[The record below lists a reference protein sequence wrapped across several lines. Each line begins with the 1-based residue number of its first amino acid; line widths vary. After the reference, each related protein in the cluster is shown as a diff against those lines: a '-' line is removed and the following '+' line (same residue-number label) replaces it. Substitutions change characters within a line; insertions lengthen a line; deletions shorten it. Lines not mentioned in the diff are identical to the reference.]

1 MVLRSCL
8 YYKKCPIFSTKRTIT
23 QARNMFAVKP
33 KYPGVSFQPYL
44 PQRLA
49 MSTVTSV
56 NHIEKIEIPTV
67 TTPVVTLPVDKFDR
81 LFHKQLTP
89 KQTIAF
95 YRELSKR
102 DATDIY
108 NLLLPK
114 LETIDYTQL
123 RHILID
129 AAAYWPVEKILAVMS
144 LCNGKHVPWRL
155 DLLQSLQ
162 SSYVRSKNIDDL
174 LRALPES
181 GPNCD
186 ILPFYNSVLNKC
198 LKQKQ
203 YDHILQ
209 VIEMMK
215 QRDIDPD
222 TATNNIL
229 TRMQLENCTTAE
241 ESFKLYKDIISDG
254 VKPNL
259 ATFNTFVKYACQ
271 HKQWDMLST
280 WLDTMEEDGIKPN
293 QVTLRILFKAYVGN
307 PTNNN
312 VKEAFGR
319 VSEST
324 PINGKEKLLNT
335 GIATLI
341 ESKQTKAAMDLLDK
355 TFKLN
360 EPLSL
365 YSYNLLL
372 QALCLDGKLESAQQV
387 LDSMVT
393 RDNNNIPEPD
403 IISFTTLIH
412 GLIRNSVNT
421 DIGQI
426 SKVYKQLLDQGLQSN
441 NVLQSVMLYGLIRSN
456 QNTELTKTK
465 SMFELIMKSKSEQ
478 RLPRLST
485 DKELDEMIIYNMMM
499 DFYFLHYHH
508 SKTLRNQIPQEPFA
522 LLQDAVEHKKLKPT
536 VSTLNILVRGLAILN
551 KDLIGAEKMVS
562 LLKGKGVEIDEKTV
576 WYLTK
581 SAYNQ
586 GQMTK
591 AREWIDLFESEHKP
605 IEGSGLINLKSILT
619 KWDKKEEE

>member
-8 YYKKCPIFSTKRTIT
+8 YYKKCPTFSTKRTIT

-33 KYPGVSFQPYL
+33 KYPGVSFQPCL

-67 TTPVVTLPVDKFDR
+67 TKPVVTLPVDKLDQV
-81 LFHKQLTP
+81 LHKQLTP
-89 KQTIAF
+89 KQTVAF

-102 DATDIY
+102 DATEIY

-129 AAAYWPVEKILAVMS
+129 AAKYWTVEKILTLMS
-144 LCNGKHVPWRL
+144 LCNGKYVPWRL

-162 SSYVRSKNIDDL
+162 SSYVLSKNIDHL

-186 ILPFYNSVLNKC
+186 ILPFYNSVLNRC
-198 LKQKQ
+198 LKQNQ
-203 YDHILQ
+203 YDHLLQ
-209 VIEMMK
+209 VMEMMK

-229 TRMQLENCTTAE
+229 TRMQLKNCTTAE
-241 ESFKLYKDIISDG
+241 ESFKLYKDIISNG
-254 VKPNL
+254 VKPNPV
-259 ATFNTFVKYACQ
+259 TFNTFLKYACK

-280 WLDTMEEDGIKPN
+280 WLDTMKEDGVEPN
-293 QVTLRILFKAYVGN
+293 HITVRILFKAYVDN
-307 PTNNN
+307 PTDTN
-312 VKEAFGR
+312 VEEAFER
-319 VSEST
+319 VSKST

-335 GIATLI
+335 GITKLL
-341 ESKQTKAAMDLLDK
+341 ETKQTKAAMNLLDK
-355 TFKLN
+355 TFESN

-372 QALCLDGKLESAQQV
+372 QALCLDGKVELAQQV

-393 RDNNNIPEPD
+393 RDNNNIPQPD
-403 IISFTTLIH
+403 IVSFTTLIH
-412 GLIRNSVNT
+412 GLIRNSTNT
-421 DIGQI
+421 DIEQVSI
-426 SKVYKQLLDQGLQSN
+426 VYKQCLDQGLQSN

-456 QNTELTKTK
+456 QNMEVTKIK
-465 SMFELIMKSKSEQ
+465 SMFELIMKNKNVQ

-508 SKTLRNQIPQEPFA
+508 SITLRDQIPKEPFA

-562 LLKGKGVEIDEKTV
+562 LLKGKGVKIDERTV
-576 WYLTK
+576 WYLSK

-586 GQMTK
+586 GQITK
-591 AREWIDLFESEHKP
+591 ARQWIDLFESEHKP
-605 IEGSGLINLKSILT
+605 IEGSGLIDLKSILT